1 MTQTSASSRMSRG
14 SVARLLLQFSLPA
27 TLGMVA
33 SALYNIVD
41 RLFIGRFTGAD
52 GLAAVGLTFPLTV
65 FVIAA
70 GSLVGVGAASMIS
83 RFLGEGRT
91 RAAERALGNALAVMT
106 VFSVL
111 FALLALNRLDGLV
124 RALGATSA
132 LFAQTRVY
140 TKILLWGLPFNLLA
154 FAMNAMIRAEG
165 FPRVAMWSMFIG
177 AAANVFLDW
186 LLIVVLNMGV
196 AGAAL
201 GTSVAQIASFFWC
214 ALFYLRR
221 RGALRVSSASLRP
234 DRAILAEMLL
244 VGLSPFLMELFY
256 TFSMMLFNN
265 IAAAHGGDLA
275 LSAIG
280 IFFCLDNLIY
290 LPVFGIGEGLQP
302 IVGYNFGAHSSER
315 VWRAIHCAMM
325 MSTAYFAVS
334 FVCAQVFTRGMIA
347 LFTSGNEPL
356 IALTARAM
364 RIGYIGMPFAAAGI
378 VASSAF
384 LAIGRSGLSLF
395 LNFCRQGLLFLPAL
409 LVLPRVMGLDGAWSC
424 FIVVDAGGGL
434 VGALLLWKFWNVFA
448 GEGALEHARQ
458 TAFAFNK

>member
-1 MTQTSASSRMSRG
+1 MTQTSAASSMSQG
-14 SVARLLLQFSLPA
+14 SVARLLFRFSLPA

-33 SALYNIVD
+33 NALYNIVD

-70 GSLVGVGAASMIS
+70 GSLVGVGAASQIS
-83 RFLGEGRT
+83 RLLGEGRG
-91 RAAERALGNALAVMT
+91 RSAQKALGNALAVMT
-106 VFSVL
+106 VCSTL
-111 FALLALNRLDGLV
+111 FTAVALLRLDGLV
-124 RALGATSA
+124 RALGATPQ
-132 LFAQTRVY
+132 LFEQTRLY
-140 TKILLWGLPFNLLA
+140 TEILLWGLPFNLLG
-154 FAMNAMIRAEG
+154 FAMNCMIRAEG
-165 FPRVAMWSMFIG
+165 SPRTAMWSMFIG
-177 AAANVFLDW
+177 SAANVFLDW
-186 LLIVVLNMGV
+186 LFIVRLRMGV

-201 GTSVAQIASFFWC
+201 GTTLSQVAAFLWC

-221 RGALRVSSASLRP
+221 QGILRVTADSLRP
-234 DRAILAEMLL
+234 DRAVLTEMLL

-265 IAAAHGGDLA
+265 IAGAHGGDLA

-302 IVGYNFGAHSSER
+302 IVGYNFGAHQSNR
-315 VWRAIHCAMM
+315 VWRAIQCAMV

-334 FVCAQVFTRGMIA
+334 FVCAEVFTRGMAA
-347 LFTSGNEPL
+347 LFAGDNEPL

-409 LVLPRVMGLDGAWSC
+409 LILPYLMGLDGAWSC

-434 VGALLLWKFWNVFA
+434 VGALLLRRFRGVFA
-448 GEGALEHARQ
+448 GEAGEEEGRQLE
-458 TAFAFNK
+458 FAFNK